1 MLTGDKGETAQSIG
15 ILCGL
20 IDPKIHIIEKIDAI
34 TKEDI
39 MARLNAIE
47 QKIHSFVAVKNNQV
61 GVNTLEL
68 VDIEVDEKKELKVGQ

>member
-20 IDPKIHIIEKIDAI
+20 IDPELHIIEKIDAI

-39 MARLNAIE
+39 MQRLNMIE
-47 QKIHSFVAVKNNQV
+47 QKVHSFITVRSNQV
-61 GVNTLEL
+61 VNGLANS
-68 VDIEVDEKKELKVGQ
+68 